1 MAGAR
6 RRWGHR
12 RSRAPLWLRLHSL
25 RPAGAFLL
33 LSLRPAGAYLL
44 NLPPTMSGRTLN
56 RPIARAG
63 GALCPFFLQV
73 TKHDHLTCQHQSAL
87 SEDSVCES
95 HAPSLTGTTG
105 TLHDRFQPTSTIPV
119 RKEAFCHSTQPLPSF
134 YLHSL
139 RSAGADL
146 LHSLRPA
153 GAELVHSLRPAG
165 AYLFHTYYPHGVL
178 MPGRE
183 MYVRDSSTFKVTI
196 RQR

>member
-119 RKEAFCHSTQPLPSF
+119 SKEAFCHSTQSFASF

-139 RSAGADL
+139 RSAGAELLHSLRSAAADL

-165 AYLFHTYYPHGVL
+165 AYLFHSLLRAGA
-178 MPGRE
+178 
-183 MYVRDSSTFKVTI
+183 DASSC
-196 RQR
+196 